1 MAILEGWRWLSSS
14 RFKMIIETLASQL
27 EVRAPLL
34 FLQRIPSVNATD
46 DEIVGRFTGRIYAA
60 DVIADGQRA
69 VTYEAGKLELQTTAL
84 ANLKLGQQ
92 LDQPTLNR
100 LARMRAGALLPTDNN
115 AMDAWMN
122 RLAANLILGVRMR
135 QNALLCAMQCDLGFN
150 YNRLGI
156 SLQGATWGMPA
167 VLKPTVG
174 IAWSLDGTTPNVN
187 ATPITDILV
196 LANEVTPDTYGI
208 RFNRVT
214 LSSKA
219 FRFILGTTEF
229 ANKAKTIL
237 GFDFAAGASPINVHD
252 LPTMQRSLGILLNME
267 IEVYDGTYQEKWPD
281 GTETKNR
288 VLPANKVLLT
298 NTEYDNDPNV
308 WDWANAPV
316 TESMIAAFVGG
327 QHVPENLAGEQYGP
341 LGYFTV
347 QDPAMNPPG
356 LMAWAVARGW
366 PRRHV
371 NEASA
376 CLTVGTF
383 S

>member
-14 RFKMIIETLASQL
+14 RFKMILETLASQL

-156 SLQGATWGMPA
+156 SLQGATWGMPS

-219 FRFILGTTEF
+219 FRFAIGTTEF
-229 ANKAKTIL
+229 ANKVKTIL

-267 IEVYDGTYQEKWPD
+267 VEVYDGTYQEKWPD
-281 GTETKNR
+281 GTETRNR

-327 QHVPENLAGEQYGP
+327 QHVPENLAGEVYGP
-341 LGYFTV
+341 VGYFTV

-356 LMAWAVARGW
+356 LMAWAVSRGW

-371 NEASA
+371 VESSA

-383 S
+383 T